1 MADENKKQEVKEQ
14 GKQNEEKKVE
24 ETKQEVKTED
34 KKEEKKVVETKTDQ
48 KTETEDQIS
57 SAPSTS
63 KSSPTLAK
71 QEEVAGEKKVDKKK
85 QKEDLFEKKE
95 EAVAIGRNLHMSK
108 KHGVY
113 ICDFIKNKKIDEAI
127 NILEEV
133 KKLKQAVPFKG
144 EIPHR
149 KGVGMMSGRYPVK
162 GAGLFIDILKGLK
175 GNVIVNGLDLDK
187 SMIYFASTS
196 WASRPVRRENRRAK
210 RTNVIL
216 KAREVGK

>member
-14 GKQNEEKKVE
+14 ENQNEEKKVE

-48 KTETEDQIS
+48 KIED
-57 SAPSTS
+57 
-63 KSSPTLAK
+63 K
-71 QEEVAGEKKVDKKK
+71 EEPKAEEKKVDKKK
-85 QKEDLFEKKE
+85 QKEDPVEKKE
-95 EAVAIGRNLHMSK
+95 ETVAIGRNLHMSK

-127 NILEEV
+127 NCLEEV
-133 KKLKQAVPFKG
+133 KKLKQAIPFKG

-149 KGVGMMSGRYPVK
+149 KGKGMMSGRYPVK

-175 GNVIVNGLDLDK
+175 GNVIVNGMDLDK
-187 SMIYFASTS
+187 SAIYFASTS